1 MNYLF
6 CQNFI
11 VANILKLFLTA
22 FNYFLMEKVF
32 VKEVQRALSA
42 FIEILKLSS
51 IFNMKSRIMKRLIEF
66 CQIHWTEVNSNEIT
80 HHTCCFM
87 QFSKFWS
94 DEWTGK
100 ENLCENILKVFLSQ
114 YLVCLQRNICIARG
128 TWSLFLTKS
137 ECLLG
142 LTILYFVSD
151 NWFKYHIF

>member
-51 IFNMKSRIMKRLIEF
+51 IFNMKSRIMKWLIEF
-66 CQIHWTEVNSNEIT
+66 GQIHWTEVNSNESLTT
-80 HHTCCFM
+80 HVASCSFPNFGLMNGLEREIYVKT
-87 QFSKFWS
+87 FW
-94 DEWTGK
+94 
-100 ENLCENILKVFLSQ
+100 KVSLSQ

-137 ECLLG
+137 EFLLG

-151 NWFKYHIF
+151 NW

>member
-51 IFNMKSRIMKRLIEF
+51 IFNMKSSIMKWLIEF

-100 ENLCENILKVFLSQ
+100 ENLCKNILKSILVSVPGLSPKE
-114 YLVCLQRNICIARG
+114 YLYCQRDLVI
-128 TWSLFLTKS
+128 
-137 ECLLG
+137 
-142 LTILYFVSD
+142 
-151 NWFKYHIF
+151 IFN